1 MEFIELVGAIIVG
14 LFAFKLIDLGLGIVW
29 GWLFD

>member
-1 MEFIELVGAIIVG
+1 MNFIELVFAIVVG
-14 LFAFKLIDLGLGIVW
+14 LFAFKLIDLALGIVW

>member
-1 MEFIELVGAIIVG
+1 MNFIELICAIVIG
-14 LFAFKLIDLGLGIVW
+14 LFAFKLIDLALGIVW